1 MAGYTFFHNP
11 QSRSSIAQWAFLEA
25 GVEPDIVHVPFDDK
39 PAALMEANPMGKIP
53 TIVHHFDTGDVVVS
67 EGPAI
72 CHYLAEMDAPD
83 LLPKAHEKG
92 AYFRWLFFA
101 SGPLEAAVTSR
112 SMGWEVPEDKQGTV
126 GFGDYDRTMDA
137 LDGWLA
143 GHDYV
148 AGDRFTM
155 SDVYVGAQVGWGL
168 AFGTMPKR
176 DSFEAYMSRI
186 APREAFK
193 ASIGA
198 LSG

>member
-11 QSRSSIAQWAFLEA
+11 MSRASIAQWAFLEA

-53 TIVHHFDTGDVVVS
+53 TIVHHLDTGDVVVS
-67 EGPAI
+67 EAPAI
-72 CHYLAEMDAPD
+72 CHYLAEMDAHN
-83 LLPKAHEKG
+83 LLPKAHEKA

-126 GFGDYDRTMDA
+126 GYGDYDRTMDA

-155 SDVYVGAQVGWGL
+155 ADVYVGAQVGWGL

>member
-11 QSRSSIAQWAFLEA
+11 QSRSSIAHWAFLEA

-39 PAALMEANPMGKIP
+39 PAALMQANAMGKIP
-53 TIVHHFDTGDVVVS
+53 TIVHHLDSGDVVVS

-83 LLPKAHEKG
+83 LLPRHDEKG

-101 SGPLEAAVTSR
+101 SGPLEAAITNR
-112 SMGWEVPEDKQGTV
+112 SMGWDVPEERKPMV
-126 GFGDYDRTMDA
+126 GYGDYDRTMDA

-155 SDVYVGAQVGWGL
+155 AGVYVGAQVGWGL
-168 AFGTMPKR
+168 AFGTMPKKA
-176 DSFEAYMSRI
+176 SFEAYMSRI